1 MTNGDII
8 RQLNDK
14 QIGEVISTL
23 ITVEINKILNNED
36 HPRTHNEWIE
46 FFTKEFKGFNGD

>member
-36 HPRTHNEWIE
+36 HPRSYNEWIE
-46 FFTKEFKGFNGD
+46 FFTKDFKGFNGN

>member
-23 ITVEINKILNNED
+23 ITVEINKILNNEG
-36 HPRTHNEWIE
+36 HPKSHNEWIE
-46 FFTKEFKGFNGD
+46 FFAKDFKGFNGD